1 MNTRTK
7 EVYTISD
14 IYSNRILLKESNE
27 NKLPT
32 PEQLKQIKKVAQEL
46 FKLPEFKEQAKKI
59 ENAETEEKE
68 TSYTESY
75 LNEGLGSRISSNVS
89 GWKKFAF
96 GERGS
101 GGESNVQSLRV
112 EKRYDILKKKIG
124 SHLKELQRDLKT
136 TSGADNTVKQE
147 VDKMISSLE
156 SEHGI
161 KPTESKLHDI
171 RHGLGRGVEWA
182 TKATA
187 LGAVGAALG
196 AAVGGIAGATGLTAA
211 AIKGATA
218 LAFRK
223 AANELIKGQ
232 KPKAKDIAIQAAIG
246 AVMGVGAGYI
256 ANNYDEIKN
265 MLGIGDSAQPE
276 NVPVSLD
283 NPSAPEPTP
292 TLNAGSGDALDKVD
306 LKKAFEIGTE
316 TPFNPISPVD
326 QLRMD
331 VIGKIADQTQNQLSA
346 EEIAK
351 IYGDWSSMVNAGE
364 GASSKVVKAAV
375 DGLSI
380 DDSKQSK
387 ILSDLIYKAM
397 TKGQDLQSDVSSVG
411 SVTPEAPEVPET
423 NVPTKEIPNIDV
435 SEYSKAVEKSI
446 SEGDMD
452 YAKDVLDSWKQKLDA
467 GDVDPDKG
475 YQQWRDASSKWID
488 AQTKIIKGRFQ

>member
-7 EVYTISD
+7 EVYKISD
-14 IYSNRILLKESNE
+14 IYSNRVLLKESSE

-46 FKLPEFKEQAKKI
+46 FKLPEFKEQAKKL
-59 ENAETEEKE
+59 ENVETEEKE

-75 LNEGLGSRISSNVS
+75 LNEGLGSRIKSNFS
-89 GWKKFAF
+89 GFKDFAF
-96 GERGS
+96 GKTGS
-101 GGESNVQSLRV
+101 GGESNVQTLRV
-112 EKRYDILKKKIG
+112 QKRFDILKNKIG

-136 TSGADNTVKQE
+136 TSNADNTVKQE

-156 SEHGI
+156 SDHGI
-161 KPTESKLHDI
+161 KPTESKLQDI

-196 AAVGGIAGATGLTAA
+196 AALGGVAGATGFTAA

-232 KPKAKDIAIQAAIG
+232 KPKAKDVAIQAAIG
-246 AVMGVGAGYI
+246 AVMGVGGQYI

-276 NVPVSLD
+276 NVPAS
-283 NPSAPEPTP
+283 
-292 TLNAGSGDALDKVD
+292 LNASDYYDGAGYDGAGTTTPSLNSGAGDALDKVD
-306 LKKAFEIGTE
+306 LKKAFEIGTK
-316 TPFNPISPVD
+316 TPFNSISTMD

-331 VIGKIADQTQNQLSA
+331 VFDKIADQTQNQLSA

-351 IYGDWSSMVNAGE
+351 IYGEWSSKVNAGE
-364 GASSKVVKAAV
+364 GAPSKVVKAAV
-375 DGLSI
+375 ERLFI
-380 DDSKQSK
+380 PDSKESTD
-387 ILSDLIYKAM
+387 LSNSIYKAM
-397 TKGQDLQSDVSSVG
+397 TKGQQ
-411 SVTPEAPEVPET
+411 
-423 NVPTKEIPNIDV
+423 
-435 SEYSKAVEKSI
+435 
-446 SEGDMD
+446 
-452 YAKDVLDSWKQKLDA
+452 
-467 GDVDPDKG
+467 
-475 YQQWRDASSKWID
+475 
-488 AQTKIIKGRFQ
+488 